1 MGYPFSSSSPD
12 EGRDQV
18 LTNFEDPRDCQMTG
32 RKIGGGGTGRPS
44 IRVTTG
50 KRRVVIS
57 MLTRNHLVFARR
69 KKQSI
74 EMLAAGAT
82 TDEVSAW
89 VKNDEEAECCCLI
102 RQRMGRRGQPTVGD
116 VIRLIDSLSV
126 LPGRKEISAKRK
138 KDQRSALRRLA
149 RYAIEFRLKLN
160 LPPEVKLPEET
171 LDATPLAWFTAKAIG
186 ARLRAVLSVGRNTR
200 QISLHRTFGN
210 QVSTARCLFSPEFKY
225 HLAEH
230 GITVPRE
237 MLDSLNFPVRV
248 PKLTGQC
255 QLNLDQLDALIDVI
269 VSAVYEKLP
278 GAWMLVY
285 QFYCPARIRYLAEAN
300 PSRICSP
307 SCLLAPAGEVEAP
320 PEIVAYL
327 QQAPPFSP
335 GSLPIPP
342 TRLRKQ
348 KEDVLRLLRG
358 LSIPGWVKNPLTQL
372 RLLGQVRLYRKKT
385 VGPVFLKA
393 LDVKTAGGTEFFE
406 KGYRGDAL
414 SRLDRLANEIGKFVL
429 KNAA

>member
-1 MGYPFSSSSPD
+1 MPAVQRCRTSGTKATSWLPVGNRPFTATCYDRSMGYPFSSSSPD

-160 LPPEVKLPEET
+160 LPPEV
-171 LDATPLAWFTAKAIG
+171 
-186 ARLRAVLSVGRNTR
+186 
-200 QISLHRTFGN
+200 
-210 QVSTARCLFSPEFKY
+210 
-225 HLAEH
+225 
-230 GITVPRE
+230 
-237 MLDSLNFPVRV
+237 
-248 PKLTGQC
+248 
-255 QLNLDQLDALIDVI
+255 
-269 VSAVYEKLP
+269 
-278 GAWMLVY
+278 
-285 QFYCPARIRYLAEAN
+285 IRYCEL
-300 PSRICSP
+300 PT
-307 SCLLAPAGEVEAP
+307 
-320 PEIVAYL
+320 
-327 QQAPPFSP
+327 
-335 GSLPIPP
+335 GS
-342 TRLRKQ
+342 
-348 KEDVLRLLRG
+348 
-358 LSIPGWVKNPLTQL
+358 
-372 RLLGQVRLYRKKT
+372 
-385 VGPVFLKA
+385 
-393 LDVKTAGGTEFFE
+393 
-406 KGYRGDAL
+406 
-414 SRLDRLANEIGKFVL
+414 
-429 KNAA
+429 